1 MVVVCFILSLFSIEQ
16 ENRYIIQNSKIEFYS
31 YAPLEDIQAVNTE
44 SVGAIDIESGEFI
57 IKIPVNSF
65 EFPNKLMQKHFNDS
79 YLETDIYPEC
89 IFRGKLN
96 ENSASGEITLHG
108 VTKKIEIPI
117 SKTINEEN
125 IIISTDFKI
134 LLKDHKIKIPRLLF
148 QNIAEEIEIK
158 VSSEFI
164 KYKKE

>member
-1 MVVVCFILSLFSIEQ
+1 MVVLYFILSLFSIEQ

-164 KYKKE
+164 KYKNE